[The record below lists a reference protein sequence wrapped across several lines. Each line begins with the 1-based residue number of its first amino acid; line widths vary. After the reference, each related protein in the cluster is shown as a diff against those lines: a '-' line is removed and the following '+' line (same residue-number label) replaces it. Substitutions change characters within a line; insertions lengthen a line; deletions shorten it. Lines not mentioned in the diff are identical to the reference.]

1 MKRWLSKIC
10 LPIMAA
16 LIITGGNNA
25 MAQEVNLVNENAVIK
40 LFNGADPAEVKND
53 AELTAVMHNFIYGDV
68 DAVTDFTA
76 QERELVTL
84 AVLAACGADEE
95 IPVHVEGALNAGA
108 KPEAVRE
115 TLFQTTPYIGFAKAK
130 PALNA
135 MQETFAQRGISLP
148 LADQGTVTAASRLT
162 DGRNKQYDIFGRE
175 GIDAMIANTPA
186 DKKFITD
193 FLSANCFGDFYT
205 RKVLDVK
212 QRELITFISIASL
225 GGCDAQVKAHVQANL
240 AVGNSRKQLL
250 DALAVA
256 LPYIG
261 YPRTLNALACINE

>member
-10 LPIMAA
+10 LPLMAV
-16 LIITGGNNA
+16 LMLTGGNAA
-25 MAQEVNLVNENAVIK
+25 MAQDMELVNEKTVTK
-40 LFNGADPAEVKND
+40 LFNGANPAEVKND
-53 AELTAVMHNFIYGDV
+53 AELSAVMHNFIYGDV
-68 DAVTDFTA
+68 EAVIDLTT

-108 KPEAVRE
+108 EPEFIRE

-135 MQETFAQRGISLP
+135 MQATFAQRGISLP
-148 LADQGTVTAASRLT
+148 LEAQGTVTAASRLT
-162 DGRNKQYDIFGRE
+162 DGRNRQYDIFGRE
-175 GIDAMIANTPA
+175 VIDTMLANTPA
-186 DKKFITD
+186 DKQFIND

-225 GGCDAQVKAHVQANL
+225 GGCEAQVKAHVQANL

-261 YPRTLNALACINE
+261 YPRTLNALACING

>member
-1 MKRWLSKIC
+1 MKRWLYKIC
-10 LPIMAA
+10 LPLMAV
-16 LIITGGNNA
+16 LVITGGNAA
-25 MAQEVNLVNENAVIK
+25 MAQEMELVNAQAVTRI
-40 LFNGADPAEVKND
+40 FNGISPAAVNSD
-53 AELTAVMHNFIYGDV
+53 AELSAVMHNFIYGDV
-68 DAVTDFTA
+68 EAVIDLTV

-84 AVLAACGADEE
+84 AVLAACGASEE
-95 IPVHVEGALNAGA
+95 LPVHVKGALNAGTS
-108 KPEAVRE
+108 PEVIRE

-135 MQETFAQRGISLP
+135 MQATFAQHGISLP
-148 LADQGTVTAASRLT
+148 LEAQGTVTAASRLT

-175 GIDAMIANTPA
+175 VIDTMIANTPA
-186 DKKFITD
+186 DKQFIND

-225 GGCDAQVKAHVQANL
+225 GGCEAQVKAHVQANL